1 MKHIKTNFEDAE
13 RTDLVLEKAYCALQ
27 VHTQQKTLQTT
38 AGGGNEQQIVLHGTT
53 SEDVEN
59 HDSNALVTLTAL
71 ISHLDSNNED
81 TASEAAHQLFLKRHL
96 AIVLYEDI
104 HRRAVSFATS
114 TLHQRQHPG
123 LSRETDR
130 ETSEPRRFL
139 EPEDGFRAS
148 PPPPPGLK
156 QSLDREF
163 MTVPLDDP
171 FGGTA
176 NRLDPYRQDYLR
188 STRRPSSQHLG
199 GSSQAFHYGSSNM
212 DHSHHHTIDPYGSLR
227 GLDRSPPTTNPT
239 RRDTHGRRENGP
251 RHRRRGAE
259 PLTQQPSN
267 AQGYRIDHENN
278 SHGSEHRS
286 KHVTPSNIGLGA
298 GSVYG
303 KQRL

>member
-188 STRRPSSQHLG
+188 STRRPVRNTWVEAHRPFIMAHLIWITPIIILLILTGASEVWTGRLRLPIQRDEIRMGVGRTDRGTG
-199 GSSQAFHYGSSNM
+199 GAVQSLLLSNRQT
-212 DHSHHHTIDPYGSLR
+212 HR
-227 GLDRSPPTTNPT
+227 G
-239 RRDTHGRRENGP
+239 
-251 RHRRRGAE
+251 
-259 PLTQQPSN
+259 
-267 AQGYRIDHENN
+267 
-278 SHGSEHRS
+278 
-286 KHVTPSNIGLGA
+286 IGLTTRITLMEVSIA
-298 GSVYG
+298 PSMSLL
-303 KQRL
+303 RI